1 MLSYVDIGLCD
12 AIGGLTRFAWM
23 DVYMDAWMENCSCGV
38 KYGYSNYLIKGKFI
52 LIPVI
57 RCIIIMKESWFLMIV
72 CVWMDWHVEQFFYQ
86 RKE

>member
-1 MLSYVDIGLCD
+1 
-12 AIGGLTRFAWM
+12 M

-57 RCIIIMKESWFLMIV
+57 RCIIIMKES
-72 CVWMDWHVEQFFYQ
+72 
-86 RKE
+86 